1 MKKNFTEIVFIL
13 DRSGSMSG
21 LESDTIK
28 GYNSM
33 IKRQKKEEGKA
44 LITTVLF
51 DNEYELLND
60 RIDINAIKSMDERD
74 YYVRGTTALLDAI
87 GKSIQK
93 LVNVQKNTLPDY
105 KPNKVLFVIT
115 TDGLEN
121 ASTIYS
127 YNQIKS
133 MITHQKEKYN
143 WEFIFLGA
151 NIDAIGEAKKFGI
164 NEDCAVNYHSDSQGT
179 IVSYDALCSALT
191 EFRENGSVGKKWRE
205 DINRDFVGRKPK
217 NRR

>member
-13 DRSGSMSG
+13 DRSGSMAG

-33 IKRQKKEEGKA
+33 LQRQKKEKGEA

-51 DNEYELLND
+51 DNDYELLND
-60 RIDINAIKSMDERD
+60 RIDINAIKDIDERD

-105 KPNKVLFVIT
+105 RANKVLFVIT

-133 MITHQKEKYN
+133 MISHQKERYN

-151 NIDAIGEAKKFGI
+151 NIDAIGEARKFGI
-164 NEDCAVNYHSDSQGT
+164 SEECAVNYHSDSKGT
-179 IVSYDALCSALT
+179 TVSYDALCSALT
-191 EFRENGSVGKKWRE
+191 EFREKGSVGKKWRE
-205 DINRDFVGRKPK
+205 DINRDYMQRQAE